1 MIAAFGETAPSRL
14 GKRQRSFGL
23 DPGMKHDPRPNRLGI
38 FLRRSGRLPTTLE
51 NGPSKRG
58 AENRI
63 GFFPSLRRARSARF
77 GFTPHRRRR
86 KPPGRLFRAPTR
98 KDRLR
103 KGNDSNCAVRIK
115 KICAPSSP
123 RRRRLSS
130 LAFEPGNFSPKS
142 RPPSQTK
149 KGKAR
154 NPSAAV

>member
-38 FLRRSGRLPTTLE
+38 FCAAAADCRRRLKTGQANGGLRIES
-51 NGPSKRG
+51 
-58 AENRI
+58 A
-63 GFFPSLRRARSARF
+63 FFHPAARPFRRRF
-77 GFTPHRRRR
+77 GFTPHQRRR
-86 KPPGRLFRAPTR
+86 KPLGRLFRAPTR

-103 KGNDSNCAVRIK
+103 KGGDSNCAVRIK
-115 KICAPSSP
+115 KTCAPSSP
-123 RRRRLSS
+123 RSRRLSS

-149 KGKAR
+149 GKAR
-154 NPSAAV
+154 NPSTAV